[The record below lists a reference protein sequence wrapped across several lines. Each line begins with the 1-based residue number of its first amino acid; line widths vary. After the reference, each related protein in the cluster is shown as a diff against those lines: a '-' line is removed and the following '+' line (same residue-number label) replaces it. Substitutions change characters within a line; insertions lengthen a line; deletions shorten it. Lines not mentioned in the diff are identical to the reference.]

1 MIMTI
6 ETSDGKRVVN
16 IGGSDIWYSVYSTV
30 EVRLGLFKRKV
41 PLAIQFFKSGICGAE
56 EAMETARQFNLI
68 RDELSQYT
76 PDKSVY
82 DFRDLKKK
90 APWNNN
96 LSSVITSCAN
106 LYTTADGQDLL
117 YEVVSILC
125 YAGIKKVSVSV
136 Q

>member
-1 MIMTI
+1 MRI
-6 ETSDGKRVVN
+6 ETSDGKRVIN
-16 IGGSDIWYSVYSTV
+16 IGDSDIWYSVYSTI

-41 PLAIQFFKSGICGAE
+41 PLAIQFFKSGICE
-56 EAMETARQFNLI
+56 TEDSMETARQFNLI
-68 RDELSQYT
+68 RDELSRYT

-82 DFRDLKKK
+82 DFQDLKKK

-106 LYTTADGQDLL
+106 LYATADGQDLL

-136 Q
+136 L

>member
-1 MIMTI
+1 MRI
-6 ETSDGKRVVN
+6 ETSDGKRAVN
-16 IGGSDIWYSVYSTV
+16 IGGSDIWYSIYSTV

-56 EAMETARQFNLI
+56 DATETARQFNLI

-82 DFRDLKKK
+82 DFRNLKKE

-96 LSSVITSCAN
+96 LSSIITSCAN

-117 YEVVSILC
+117 FEVVSILC
-125 YAGIKKVSVSV
+125 YAGIKQVSVSV